1 MKFLSAVVV
10 AVAAVAYTAQ
20 AAPTFLSPGVYPVAS
35 NCLDSSV
42 VTDVHI
48 TRFDLSP
55 VKLCPGQEQTLRIAG
70 TGGFYSKEKLV
81 ISSQRRVLGKL
92 VGGLQ
97 EVELCPN
104 GNCPTNGDGTFD
116 LTLKFTIL
124 ADHWATD
131 NGFTL
136 TYSARNVE
144 GPLFCQF
151 TAVTNNIAGCP
162 TIPTVRPTRTLI
174 PIPTLTLN

>member
-1 MKFLSAVVV
+1 MKFLSAV
-10 AVAAVAYTAQ
+10 AVAAVAFTAQ
-20 AAPTFLSPGVYPVAS
+20 AAPTVTFPGVYPVAR
-35 NCLDSSV
+35 NCLDSSI

-55 VKLCPGQEQTLRIAG
+55 ETLCPGQEQTLRIAG
-70 TGGFYSKEKLV
+70 TGGFNSKDKLV

-97 EVELCPN
+97 EEELCPS

-116 LTLKFTIL
+116 FTLKFTVS
-124 ADHWATD
+124 ASHWATS

-136 TYSARNVE
+136 TYTSRNVE

-151 TAVTNNIAGCP
+151 TAVTNDATAGCP
-162 TIPTVRPTRTLI
+162 TTTTVRPSKTLI